1 MRPKIK
7 LRPLTDEE
15 EKAVRKL
22 ANSQNAAAKLV
33 RRSKILVEM
42 RDNEGLTATEAG
54 VRVGF
59 STAIGAIWVKRFNE
73 EGMEGLE
80 DRPRAGRKRTHD
92 EKVRSQVVN
101 LALQKPRS
109 LGYPFEL
116 WTLERLQKA
125 FEERNTISL
134 APSTILNWM
143 AAEGFHWKR
152 QQSWF
157 QEVEKHDPKFVEK
170 RGPSSAAISTANQT
184 IE

>member
-7 LRPLTDEE
+7 LRSLSEEE

-33 RRSKILVEM
+33 KRSKILVELL
-42 RDNEGLTATEAG
+42 DNEGLTATEAG

-59 STAIGAIWVKRFNE
+59 STAIGAIWVRRFNE
-73 EGMEGLE
+73 EGMEGLH

-92 EKVRSQVVN
+92 EKVRSQLVN
-101 LALQKPRS
+101 LALQKPRT

-125 FEERNTISL
+125 FEASNSISL
-134 APSTILNWM
+134 AQSTILNWM
-143 AAEGFHWKR
+143 AAEGFCWKR

-157 QEVEKHDPKFVEK
+157 HEVEKHDPQFVEK
-170 RGPSSAAISTANQT
+170 RGPSSGAISTPNQ
-184 IE
+184 IIG